1 MKIAA
6 GVFAIIVALVNLV
19 GGFGYM
25 AGGGLAAGLG
35 AASEEIAR
43 QGAAQGASES
53 ETTELSEAG
62 GMLAVGGAAIAAF
75 GIFLMVLGGLEIA
88 GGVLLFMSKA
98 ATFVLVVGVLEL
110 LATVASGLMTG
121 FGIMSAFSIIAGILI
136 IVGARAIKAG
146 GEAMDTADATA

>member
-1 MKIAA
+1 
-6 GVFAIIVALVNLV
+6 
-19 GGFGYM
+19 
-25 AGGGLAAGLG
+25 
-35 AASEEIAR
+35 
-43 QGAAQGASES
+43 
-53 ETTELSEAG
+53 
-62 GMLAVGGAAIAAF
+62 
-75 GIFLMVLGGLEIA
+75 MVLGGLEIA